1 MTTTRIKSRY
11 CVKCNAL
18 YKYECMCPNNKRMK
32 NIKKTFHKISME
44 KIKISLEEVG
54 LIGEENEII

>member
-1 MTTTRIKSRY
+1 
-11 CVKCNAL
+11 
-18 YKYECMCPNNKRMK
+18 MCPNNKRMK